1 MGKAECRNSSYDK
14 WLIVIMNCDIKYRSC
29 SLISLQCA
37 IIHVCNISHFFYV
50 TIYSTFFVLREGTG
64 CFHFDRPWF
73 MTIYSFQVE
82 DSSNSPHRWCPRLAT
97 LHLEPPPSQQGTFHL
112 WGDCVRFRMTQLG
125 LWNGHRKASVE
136 MPCTQLTESW
146 TFYFV
151 ICFSTTS
158 ECLIL
163 KSSKRS
169 LDVEVRCWGG
179 GQW

>member
-14 WLIVIMNCDIKYRSC
+14 WLILIMGYRYNVPLYMSAIF
-29 SLISLQCA
+29 SIFFMSRFTALFCA
-37 IIHVCNISHFFYV
+37 K
-50 TIYSTFFVLREGTG
+50 GTG

-146 TFYFV
+146 TFYLV